1 MKTTNKIK
9 PQPSKP
15 IQAKSLQAQSHD
27 QELCLMGAS
36 GLSEFINFV
45 RKQSVGGREIE
56 EMQAAD
62 RWRDAAKIYH
72 ALEQTEAGAA
82 DNPQVLPMPASLNA
96 HINKLVEHTNFVQSF
111 STVPICFGMV
121 ELDKLVTSQFRITQS
136 TVNNLADYLGA
147 KPTSAKLAQVCLPM
161 KPTQA
166 NFELLKEG
174 RDGYVFQA
182 DSHDFRFLGAKLLE
196 SEQLNDFNHFGYPSA
211 VLALAVGFS
220 SNVLNAVRYNNRIVL
235 NNGYHRVYAMRS
247 LGITHAP
254 CVIQVCSH
262 VEELGLAGAAEISD
276 NSDLYF
282 KAPRPPMLKDYFNT
296 ALIANFIT
304 HAQCRQIQ
312 LKYVVEN
319 MKLRKT

>member
-9 PQPSKP
+9 PQQSNSK
-15 IQAKSLQAQSHD
+15 QAKSPQTELHD

-36 GLSEFINFV
+36 GLSEFISFV
-45 RKQSVGGREIE
+45 RKQSVGGRAIE

-62 RWRDAAKIYH
+62 MWRNAAKIYH
-72 ALEQTEAGAA
+72 AFQQTEAGAA
-82 DNPQVLPMPASLNA
+82 DNPEVLPMPASYNA
-96 HINKLVEHTNFVQSF
+96 HINKLTNHANFVQTF
-111 STVPICFGMV
+111 SSVPICFGMV
-121 ELDKLVTSQFRITQS
+121 ALDKLVMSQFSITQS

-147 KPTSAKLAQVCLPM
+147 KPASAKLAQLCLPM
-161 KPTQA
+161 KPTLA
-166 NFELLKEG
+166 SFELLKEG
-174 RDGYVFQA
+174 GGGYVFQS
-182 DSHDFRFLGAKLLE
+182 DSHDFRFLGAKLLDPE
-196 SEQLNDFNHFGYPSA
+196 LLKDFNHLGYPSA

-220 SNVLNAVRYNNRIVL
+220 SNVLNAVRYNNRIIL
-235 NNGYHRVYAMRS
+235 NNGYHRVFAMRS

-262 VEELGLAGAAEISD
+262 IEELGIAGAAEISD

-282 KAPRPPMLKDYFNT
+282 KAPRPPMLKDYFNK
-296 ALIANFIT
+296 ALTANFIT

-312 LKYVVEN
+312 LKYVVED